1 MSTHIKSSRPAHR
14 FYVALAMWKNAAMD
28 VEAVCPDDDV
38 DKYEDEVDRLADI
51 EGELKEAV
59 FKYATPDLIA
69 VVAKLELAIHDPS
82 WIQVDH
88 IRNAIADLA
97 GHADVKKSPAFC
109 ANFWLCQFE
118 GQGGYFDYSTAD
130 GNITL
135 HANYDKRTALSML
148 TDLTEIEREALRSNI
163 VGKNG
168 GAQ

>member
-1 MSTHIKSSRPAHR
+1 MTDNTQSRRPAHR
-14 FYVALAMWKNAAMD
+14 FYPALAMWKNAAMD

-59 FKYATPDLIA
+59 FKYAAPDLTA
-69 VVAKLELAIHDPS
+69 VLAKLELAIHDPS

-97 GHADVKKSPAFC
+97 VHADVKISPAFC
-109 ANFWLCQFE
+109 ANVWLCQFE
-118 GQGGYFDYSTAD
+118 RKGGYFDYGTPD

-148 TDLTEIEREALRSNI
+148 NDLTEIEREALRASI
-163 VGKNG
+163 IGK
-168 GAQ
+168 AA

>member
-1 MSTHIKSSRPAHR
+1 MSTHIKSSRPSHR
-14 FYVALAMWKNAAMD
+14 FYAALAIWKNAAMD
-28 VEAVCPDDDV
+28 VEAVCPDDDI
-38 DKYEDEVDRLADI
+38 DKYEDEVDWLADI

-59 FKYATPDLIA
+59 FKYAAPDLTA

-88 IRNAIADLA
+88 IRNAIDDLA
-97 GHADVKKSPAFC
+97 ELTDVKKSPAFC

-118 GQGGYFDYSTAD
+118 RQGGYFDFGTAD

-148 TDLTEIEREALRSNI
+148 NDLTEIEREALRSNI
-163 VGKNG
+163 VGKDG